1 MFWNLFNKVCCL
13 IIKKVYFLKMST
25 NYGLNEYLEYTE
37 YQLDSQDAIIQLN
50 GTSSL
55 DWPNFQI
62 PNPQQNTIAAIKVLE
77 VSIPFSYYVIN
88 SGNNTFLLTDTIVTD
103 ATVTIPVGN
112 YTSTTWIAALDAALL
127 VASNTKTWTTT
138 YSSLTGK
145 TTTTSTVANT
155 FTFTFP
161 NTATTKFGVTD
172 PRLWIGFNAG
182 ANASVS
188 NVMTSPNVLS
198 ITGPQYLYVNSSSIG
213 GLVECLLPST
223 SVAQSN
229 GGYGPQIARIPVN
242 VNPGG
247 TIQWQDP
254 DPLKWFDLENA
265 LVFTNIDIYLTM
277 GNSSTKPLAL
287 NGLPFSIKL
296 GVLYNAASRGQIE
309 GYEGGRV
316 VKRIKKN

>member
-1 MFWNLFNKVCCL
+1 MAA
-13 IIKKVYFLKMST
+13 T
-25 NYGLNEYLEYTE
+25 NFGLNDYLEYTE
-37 YQLDSQDAIIQLN
+37 YQLDSQDAAIQQS
-50 GTSSL
+50 GTSIL

-88 SGNNTFLLTDTIVTD
+88 SGNNTFLLTDTVVTN
-103 ATVTIPVGN
+103 AVVTIPVGN
-112 YTSTTWIAALDAALL
+112 YTTTTWIAALDAALL
-127 VASNTKTWTTT
+127 IASASKTWTTT

-155 FTFTFP
+155 FTLTFG
-161 NTATTKFGVTD
+161 NTTTLKNGVTD
-172 PRLWIGFNAG
+172 PRLWVGFNAG

-188 NVMTSPNVLS
+188 NVLTSPNFLS
-198 ITGPQYLYVNSSSIG
+198 ITGPQYLYVNSLSMG
-213 GLVECLLPST
+213 GLIECLLPST
-223 SVAQSN
+223 SVAQAN
-229 GGYGPQIARIPVN
+229 GCYGPQIARIPVN

-254 DPLKWFDLENA
+254 DPLKWFDVENA
-265 LVFTNIDIYLTM
+265 LVFTTMDVYLTM
-277 GNSSTKPLAL
+277 GNSPTKPLAL

-296 GVLYNAASRGQIE
+296 GVLYNSTSRGQIE

-316 VKRIKKN
+316 VKRVRKN